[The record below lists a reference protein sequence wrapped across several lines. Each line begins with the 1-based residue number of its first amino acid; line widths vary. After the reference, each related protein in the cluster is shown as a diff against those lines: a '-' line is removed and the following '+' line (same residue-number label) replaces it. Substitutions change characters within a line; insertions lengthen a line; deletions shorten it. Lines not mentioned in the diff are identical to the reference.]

1 MVIVD
6 TTVWIDFLGGRQT
19 TGVTC
24 LEQLLHDEVDIFTTG
39 IIVQEILNG
48 IKLRKQRAEIKDE
61 LNRFVLIMPSLNTH
75 VQAAEIFDGC
85 RKKGI
90 TIRSL
95 VDCLIASLALEYD
108 LPVLE
113 NDRDYTHIS
122 NVFPLK
128 IQAHR

>member
-1 MVIVD
+1 MVLVD
-6 TTVWIDFLGGRQT
+6 TTVWIDFFGGRQT
-19 TGVTC
+19 SGVTC
-24 LEQLLHDEVDIFTTG
+24 LEQLLHDEVDMFTTG
-39 IIVQEILNG
+39 IIVQELLNG
-48 IKLRKQRAEIKDE
+48 IKLRKQRAEINDE
-61 LNRFVLIMPSLNTH
+61 LKRFMLIMPSLNTH

-90 TIRSL
+90 TLRSP

-113 NDRDYTHIS
+113 NDRDYTHIAQ
-122 NVFPLK
+122 VFPLK

>member
-1 MVIVD
+1 M
-6 TTVWIDFLGGRQT
+6 
-19 TGVTC
+19 
-24 LEQLLHDEVDIFTTG
+24 EQLLHDEVDVFTTG

-48 IKLRKQRAEIKDE
+48 IRLRKERAVIKDE
-61 LNRFVLIMPSLNTH
+61 LTRFVLIMPSLTTH

-95 VDCLIASLALEYD
+95 VDCLIASLAMEYD

-122 NVFPLK
+122 TVFPLK
-128 IQAHR
+128 IQPHGPIS

>member
-1 MVIVD
+1 MI
-6 TTVWIDFLGGRQT
+6 
-19 TGVTC
+19 C
-24 LEQLLHDEVDIFTTG
+24 LEQLLSDEVDIFTTG
-39 IIVQEILNG
+39 IVVQEILNG
-48 IKLRKQRAEIKDE
+48 IKEKKQRMVIKRD

-108 LPVLE
+108 LPVLD
-113 NDRDYTHIS
+113 NDRDYTKIS
-122 NVFPLK
+122 KVFPLK
-128 IQAHR
+128 IHPH